1 LGKKLICSSNEAK
14 RTGAVMDHVQFKADP
29 WATIRM
35 HAGNSLVVKVA
46 PKSAKAK
53 AKAAKGVPQAAGR
66 FAGMDFD

>member
-1 LGKKLICSSNEAK
+1 
-14 RTGAVMDHVQFKADP
+14 MDHVQFKADP

-53 AKAAKGVPQAAGR
+53 AKAAKSVPQAAGR